1 MASTLYN
8 PRGDET
14 NCGFCAV
21 SYALER
27 LKLALPGKN
36 VKWSNAD
43 DLYDRKLKRLRF
55 TPDEAKGFPRELIFP
70 EQNWS
75 GIPARGQYA
84 ALTHGTRALSDYTIT
99 KVASDEG
106 LVYGGQGLLAGGRPL
121 TQSEILGD
129 NAAHFFAWYMENGVG
144 RWKFDDFMK
153 LRLNFLEDRFER
165 TGGNFDRAGAQMA
178 ITKALAGD
186 SIVGSKK
193 TNHFMNVSIDPV
205 DSHVDVYDPQTGDHF
220 DGKGLQG
227 RLREVNLFMHLEKT
241 VSPETHEV
249 PFPPK

>member
-144 RWKFDDFMK
+144 KMEIR
-153 LRLNFLEDRFER
+153 RLYEIAPEFPRGQIRKDR
-165 TGGNFDRAGAQMA
+165 
-178 ITKALAGD
+178 
-186 SIVGSKK
+186 
-193 TNHFMNVSIDPV
+193 
-205 DSHVDVYDPQTGDHF
+205 
-220 DGKGLQG
+220 
-227 RLREVNLFMHLEKT
+227 REL
-241 VSPETHEV
+241 
-249 PFPPK
+249 